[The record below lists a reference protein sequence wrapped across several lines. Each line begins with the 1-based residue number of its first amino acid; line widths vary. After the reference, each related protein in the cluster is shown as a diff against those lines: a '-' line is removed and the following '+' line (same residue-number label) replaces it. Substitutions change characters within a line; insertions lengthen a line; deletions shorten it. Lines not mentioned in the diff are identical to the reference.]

1 MVEFYTKDATQ
12 FIVTSDKIYR
22 NGEVVIQGNIHI
34 HHLILNEPAWID
46 VQQGDNKPPIF
57 LKLDKVS
64 AVLPSQEF
72 FNGVR
77 CHRNAYQVSFYV
89 HKTEGWVM
97 KKEVLSAVNDMH
109 VRQILKAKHGRDIRS
124 VSSELLQSK
133 TELSITN

>member
-12 FIVTSDKIYR
+12 FIVTSEKIYR

-46 VQQGDNKPPIF
+46 IQHGDDKPPIY

-77 CHRNAYQVSFYV
+77 CHRNAYQVSFCVY
-89 HKTEGWVM
+89 KKEGWVM
-97 KKEVLSAVNDMH
+97 EKEVVSAVNDMH
-109 VRQILKAKHGRDIRS
+109 VRQILKAKHGQDIRS
-124 VSSELLQSK
+124 VSSELLQSE
-133 TELSITN
+133 TEISNTY